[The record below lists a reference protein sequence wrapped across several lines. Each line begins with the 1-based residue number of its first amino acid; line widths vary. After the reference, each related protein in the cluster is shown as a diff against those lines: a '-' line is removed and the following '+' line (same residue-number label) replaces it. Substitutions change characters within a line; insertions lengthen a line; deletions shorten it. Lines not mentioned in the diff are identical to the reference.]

1 MKPQNT
7 RTHTHFICRSLL
19 WSLLFYGC
27 FMGVTHWHE
36 ITGLFGNKH
45 EQPMV
50 HTTSSDGNM
59 VSFHIPLDSMQK
71 GIRIADGLLQRLSV
85 ILNR

>member
-1 MKPQNT
+1 MKPQVT
-7 RTHTHFICRSLL
+7 RTRALFVCRSLL

-27 FMGVTHWHE
+27 FMGVTHWRE
-36 ITGLFGNKH
+36 ITGIFGHNH

-50 HTTSSDGNM
+50 HTTSSKGSM